1 MGHYKKKDTLY
12 NHLES
17 HHSNLCQWQ
26 CLLCHKGLASE
37 KRYRAHAA
45 ACNGSGA
52 PRPEVTSPL
61 LPVQL
66 PLAQVPTVV
75 APPSLQVVTAAPG
88 SAQLG
93 LPLDSLP
100 GVDGFLESQNRT
112 PAIITKVRYLL
123 NTASTFLG
131 RPTAGLSDVVQDVV
145 VSGLFS
151 YLQEA
156 GRKAESLYQYSLVM
170 KKIME
175 YLAERQTIATRQPH
189 LAKEF
194 PTWRKVE
201 QINKL
206 TNKKRKCD
214 VRDRAAGINQSRTP
228 NIMSDDELLRVRE
241 GTFVVMRD
249 YEHRHLTTP
258 LSTDDIKWY
267 TSCLV
272 TAMLLL
278 GLAPRQQV
286 LQVLTPSRL
295 LPPRTGLNESD
306 TQYEVRVSAHDS
318 KDGNPV
324 LVYLH
329 EDLTPHLN
337 WYLRTVLPPG
347 HQGPIFRQ
355 RGNEPR
361 EDFTPLTTAVTSAMI
376 GKRIT
381 CHAFRSSIATAFGDA
396 PEEMRRNLARAMN
409 HSFEV
414 HEKVY
419 TRQNKRMKTQS
430 AIQEY
435 LWSKR
440 Q

>member
-1 MGHYKKKDTLY
+1 MTPPLLICTQLLPSEALYPVVSSLFPSFEMFAAGSLSPSLSVTSFSSSSSVVALPGPPAHPEGRVICQHCLGHYKKKDTLY

-17 HHSNLCQWQ
+17 HHANLCQWQ

-45 ACNGSGA
+45 TCNGSGA
-52 PRPEVTSPL
+52 PRPEVTSPQ
-61 LPVQL
+61 LPVQQ
-66 PLAQVPTVV
+66 PLAQVPTAVP
-75 APPSLQVVTAAPG
+75 PPSLQVVTAGPV
-88 SAQLG
+88 SAHLG

-123 NTASTFLG
+123 TTASTFLG

-206 TNKKRKCD
+206 INKKRKCD

-228 NIMSDDELLRVRE
+228 NIMTDDELIRVRE
-241 GTFVVMRD
+241 GTFAVMRV
-249 YEHRHLTTP
+249 YEHRYLTMP
-258 LSTDDIKWY
+258 LSKDEINWY

-278 GLAPRQQV
+278 GRAPRQQV

-324 LVYLH
+324 LVFF
-329 EDLTPHLN
+329 T
-337 WYLRTVLPPG
+337 RT
-347 HQGPIFRQ
+347 
-355 RGNEPR
+355 
-361 EDFTPLTTAVTSAMI
+361 
-376 GKRIT
+376 
-381 CHAFRSSIATAFGDA
+381 
-396 PEEMRRNLARAMN
+396 
-409 HSFEV
+409 
-414 HEKVY
+414 
-419 TRQNKRMKTQS
+419 
-430 AIQEY
+430 
-435 LWSKR
+435 
-440 Q
+440 